1 MFTDLRGGL
10 RGEVRR
16 MGAEGVWY
24 GGGGKARRGE
34 RKSAMGGGGP
44 KIGGGY
50 GGEGRRMPVNLQ
62 ANK

>member
-1 MFTDLRGGL
+1 MFTDLRGV

-24 GGGGKARRGE
+24 AGGGKARRGE
-34 RKSAMGGGGP
+34 RKSAIGGREDQ
-44 KIGGGY
+44 GGGY
-50 GGEGRRMPVNLQ
+50 GGGGRRMAVNLQ

>member
-1 MFTDLRGGL
+1 MFTDLRGV

-24 GGGGKARRGE
+24 AGGGKARRGE
-34 RKSAMGGGGP
+34 RKSAIGGREDQ
-44 KIGGGY
+44 KWGGGY
-50 GGEGRRMPVNLQ
+50 GGGGRRMAVNLQ